1 MASKA
6 EKLNRKRLGRKMRE
20 GVARTDSGQISRA
33 KAAGEAPDKVAR
45 DARIKIFGV
54 DAKDA
59 STAQA
64 ATFMGRLSLM
74 GVAAGGIS
82 EDQYEALARFAAC
95 REQYM
100 LSINAPD
107 SLLSKGQGGSSG
119 DDDADHKQRVKA
131 RYFSARDAIQRAQNE
146 HPGSNLWAAVQFIVI
161 DNHSLSYMIGNLRT
175 VGNALSRHYQGLDR
189 RREAA

>member
-6 EKLNRKRLGRKMRE
+6 ARLNRKRAGRKLKA
-20 GVARTDSGQISRA
+20 GVARTDSGAISRA
-33 KAAGEAPDKVAR
+33 KAPGEAPDKLAR
-45 DARIKIFGV
+45 DARMKMFGV

-64 ATFMGRLSLM
+64 ATVMGRLSLL
-74 GVAAGGIS
+74 GTAGGGIS
-82 EDQYEALARFAAC
+82 PDQYEALERFSAC

-107 SLLSKGQGGSSG
+107 SLLSKGHGGSTG
-119 DDDADHKQRVKA
+119 FDDAEHKAKVKS
-131 RYFSARDAIQRAQNE
+131 RYFAARAAIQRAQNE
-146 HPGSNLWAAVQFIVI
+146 HPGSNLWAVVQFVVI
-161 DNHSLSYMIGNLRT
+161 DNQDLSYMIGDLRI
-175 VGNALSRHYQGLDR
+175 VGNALVRHYQGLDR

>member
-6 EKLNRKRLGRKMRE
+6 QKLNRKRAGRKLKA
-20 GVARTDSGQISRA
+20 GVARTDSGHISRA
-33 KAAGEAPDKVAR
+33 KIPGEAPDKVAR
-45 DARIKIFGV
+45 EARIKMFGV

-64 ATFMGRLSLM
+64 ATFMGRLSLL
-74 GVAAGGIS
+74 GTAGGGIS
-82 EDQYEALARFAAC
+82 PDQYEALARFAAC

-107 SLLSKGQGGSSG
+107 SLLSKGPGGASG
-119 DDDADHKQRVKA
+119 EDDAEHKARIKT
-131 RYFSARDAIQRAQNE
+131 RYFSARAAIQQAQNE
-146 HPGSNLWAAVQFIVI
+146 HPGSNLWAVVQFIVI
-161 DNHSLSYMIGNLRT
+161 DDQNLSYMIGDLRI
-175 VGNALSRHYQGLDR
+175 VGNALMRHYQGLDR

>member
-6 EKLNRKRLGRKMRE
+6 QKLNRKRAGRKIKA

-33 KAAGEAPDKVAR
+33 KVPGEAPDKVAR
-45 DARIKIFGV
+45 DARIKMFGV

-74 GVAAGGIS
+74 GTQGGGIS
-82 EDQYEALARFAAC
+82 ADQYEALVRFAAC

-107 SLLSKGQGGSSG
+107 SLLTKGQGGASG
-119 DDDADHKQRVKA
+119 EDDAEHKARLKA
-131 RYFSARDAIQRAQNE
+131 RYFSARAAIQQAQDE
-146 HPGSNLWAAVQFIVI
+146 HPGSNLWAVVQFVVI
-161 DNHSLSYMIGNLRT
+161 DNQDLSYMIGDLRI
-175 VGNALSRHYQGLDR
+175 VGNALMRHYQGLDR